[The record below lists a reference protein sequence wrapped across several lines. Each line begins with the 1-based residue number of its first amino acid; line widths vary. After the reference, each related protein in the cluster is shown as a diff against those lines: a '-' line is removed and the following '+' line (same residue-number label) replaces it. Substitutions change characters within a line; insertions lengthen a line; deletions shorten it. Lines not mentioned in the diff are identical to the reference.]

1 MGVGF
6 SGVQSDDK
14 HSGHG
19 GHSDSGGHSGG
30 SGGSHDS
37 HSADSHAAESHAG
50 GSHAAESHAGGSH
63 EEGRDVLYV
72 AGICP
77 GFKFLSPLLGA
88 QADIDACK
96 AQELLT

>member
-37 HSADSHAAESHAG
+37 HSADSHAAD
-50 GSHAAESHAGGSH
+50 SHAGGSH